1 MSGERT
7 SGAAEHEVRI
17 GLIAEPDSPERT
29 ADWLVE
35 TLSEQGKNGYRF
47 EAEISVVVAGKQ
59 RPADMLDA
67 ITELMREREWTFAIC
82 LSDLPVRE
90 RGRTVVADVR
100 PATGVA
106 LVSLPALGTVRI
118 GERARRVVLEL
129 LDDLADERAPSRG
142 LSSVRTRRDDRV
154 PADETST
161 GGTGDVRY
169 LAEGKAGRLR
179 LISGMVRAN
188 SPWKLIFG
196 LSGALAAAGAA
207 SAFGLTSST
216 IWQLGHQLETYRQV
230 LAALVAVGVLVFW
243 LIAGH
248 GLWENRRSALD
259 REQAGLYNVSTVMSL
274 VIGVAVMYTLLF
286 VINVGVV
293 LLMLPSGLL
302 ASTVGEPAGP
312 TTYLSLA
319 WAFTTMGAIAGA
331 LGASVASDSSV
342 RRAAYGY
349 REQRRRDRRERT

>member
-1 MSGERT
+1 MSG
-7 SGAAEHEVRI
+7 GDQHVRI
-17 GLIAEPDSPERT
+17 GLIAEPDSPGRT
-29 ADWLVE
+29 ADRLVE
-35 TLSEQGKNGYRF
+35 TLSEHGEDGYRF
-47 EAEISVVVAGKQ
+47 ESEISVVVAGKQ
-59 RPADMLDA
+59 RPSDMLDA
-67 ITELMREREWTFAIC
+67 IAELRRERGWTFAVC
-82 LSDLPVRE
+82 LSDLPVRQG
-90 RGRTVVADVR
+90 GRTVVADVR

-106 LVSLPALGTVRI
+106 LVSLPALGTIRP
-118 GERARRVVLEL
+118 GARARRVVLEL
-129 LDDLADERAPSRG
+129 LDDLADERAPERG

-161 GGTGDVRY
+161 GDTGDVRY

-179 LISGMVRAN
+179 LVGGMVRAN
-188 SPWKLIFG
+188 RPWKLIFG

-216 IWQLGHQLETYRQV
+216 IWQLGHQLETYRKV

-248 GLWENRRSALD
+248 GLWENRRSAAD
-259 REQAGLYNVSTVMSL
+259 REQAALYNVSTVLSL
-274 VIGVAVMYTLLF
+274 VIGVAVMYALLF
-286 VINVGVV
+286 AVNVGVV

-302 ASTVGEPAGP
+302 ASTVGEPVVA

-342 RRAAYGY
+342 RSAAYGY
-349 REQRRRDRRERT
+349 REQRRRGRRQQT